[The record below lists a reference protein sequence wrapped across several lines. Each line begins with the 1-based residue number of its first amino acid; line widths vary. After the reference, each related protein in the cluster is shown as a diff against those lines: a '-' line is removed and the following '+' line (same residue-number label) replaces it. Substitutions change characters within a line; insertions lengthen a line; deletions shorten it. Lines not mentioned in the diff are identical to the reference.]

1 MRAWAGAE
9 VALALVE
16 VGAGVVFPGEA
27 DVQGMVVRRRLGVP
41 LAQVIFSWEST
52 KVWRL
57 RRSSTGEA

>member
-1 MRAWAGAE
+1 MQAWAGAE
-9 VALALVE
+9 VASALME

-27 DVQGMVVRRRLGVP
+27 DGQGMVMQRRLGVP

-57 RRSSTGEA
+57 WRSSTREA

>member
-9 VALALVE
+9 AAAGFVE
-16 VGAGVVFPGEA
+16 VGAGVVFPEEA
-27 DVQGMVVRRRLGVP
+27 DGQVVVVRRRFGVP

-57 RRSSTGEA
+57 RRLLTGEA